1 MTYRNANRTFAGKL
15 GGPQGK
21 RGHVPNNCAQ
31 CGMHHRR
38 QKGKTLCASCDPE
51 CAEWKR
57 QHERRR
63 ELMQWEER

>member
-38 QKGKTLCASCDPE
+38 QKGKLCDYE
-51 CAEWKR
+51 VKV
-57 QHERRR
+57 QIDY
-63 ELMQWEER
+63 